1 MSKLTDYPCMATLPA
16 QDMERARKFYEE
28 TLGFKVA
35 SEDDGGVAFESAG
48 MQFYVFKTFGKPSGD
63 HTQLNFE
70 VDSVAAVVADLK
82 GRGVTMETYDMEGF
96 KSDEDGIVEIPGS
109 NGGKGA
115 WFKDTEGNLLALS
128 EGM

>member
-16 QDMERARKFYEE
+16 QDMDRARKFYEE

-48 MQFYVFKTFGKPSGD
+48 MRFYVFKTMGKPSGD
-63 HTQLNFE
+63 HTQMNFE
-70 VDSVAAVVADLK
+70 VDSLAAVVADLK
-82 GRGVTMETYDMEGF
+82 ERGVTMETYDMEGF
-96 KSDEDGIVEIPGS
+96 KSDENGIVEIPGS